1 MVIQVASAER
11 PVGSASVIVGLV
23 LLWVLTFVASS
34 QAQPRVA
41 SEFVPNPDTAE
52 LRVATDHWL
61 VWERTTVA
69 NPGSHVLRIT
79 YHYYLQRNVGES
91 AQLVYQYG
99 PTVFERQL
107 VRGVLR
113 DGTLVMEKTESAL
126 FLVKRDG
133 TKIALSGYPVRFGKD
148 RAEFLAVYDDGVLVR
163 AGDPNKYKPVY
174 FIPWLANGLDTG
186 KMFKVTD
193 ATGVYGYT
201 SQVFRKGNVLA
212 LIGAR
217 LMLFNLADRTHQYFS
232 FGSLPNWFPAINAF
246 DGETVVFGPS
256 YACYIGTNYD
266 CYTKPSFNIKTGSQ
280 FLGVVAGSAIAV
292 KNNIVYVLQERDDN
306 CNEIKCSLHLAA
318 YDLQSTDDSNRILM
332 DVKDIKPREITYVL
346 REDALVVWNG
356 RQWKRIEWLPDTR
369 RR

>member
-1 MVIQVASAER
+1 MTLR
-11 PVGSASVIVGLV
+11 V
-23 LLWVLTFVASS
+23 LLRILMMSWLALLSLWWVFSFVVSS
-34 QAQPRVA
+34 HARRQVA
-41 SEFVPNPDTAE
+41 SEFVPNPDTAA
-52 LRVATDHWL
+52 LRVVTEHWL

-69 NPGSHVLRIT
+69 NPRLHVLRPT

-99 PTVFERQL
+99 PTVYEREL

-113 DGTLVMEKTESAL
+113 DGTLVMEKIETAL

-133 TKIALSGYPVRFGKD
+133 TKIGVSGYPVRFGQDMAK
-148 RAEFLAVYDDGVLVR
+148 LVAVYDDGVLVR

-193 ATGVYGYT
+193 ETGVYRYT

-217 LMLFNLADRTHQYFS
+217 LLLFNLADRTHQYFS

-246 DGETVVFGPS
+246 DGETVVFGTS
-256 YACYIGTNYD
+256 NYGCYIGTNYD
-266 CYTKPSFNIKTGSQ
+266 CYTKPAFNIKTGRQ

-292 KNNIVYVLQERDDN
+292 KNNIVYVLQERDDS
-306 CNEIKCSLHLAA
+306 CNESTCSLHLAA
-318 YDLQSTDDSNRILM
+318 YDLHSTDDSNRILM
-332 DVKDIKPREITYVL
+332 DLKDIKPKQVSYIL

-356 RQWKRIEWLPDTR
+356 QQWKRIEWLPEKQLKN
-369 RR
+369 